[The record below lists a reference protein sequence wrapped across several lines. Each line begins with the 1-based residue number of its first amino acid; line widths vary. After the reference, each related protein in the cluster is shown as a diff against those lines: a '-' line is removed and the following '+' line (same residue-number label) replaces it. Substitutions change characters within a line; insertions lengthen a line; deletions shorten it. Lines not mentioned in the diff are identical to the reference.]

1 MNINISTIDEVFRIG
16 KISVSNTNVWTV
28 IVMGVILLVLMYL
41 KHDMKEVPETKRQ
54 VVCETLVTMSRDF
67 VKNTMG
73 EKNVG
78 FAPYFFSLA
87 AFLLVSNLSGFLFLN
102 IVRPPTADLA
112 TTFTLGVLTFI
123 MTQFFAVKSKG
134 VGGYVKSFF
143 EPVFFLFP
151 INIIGEFANP
161 VSLGFRLF
169 GNMTGGLI
177 IITLAYSVFV
187 RSRALSMFVFF
198 MLLAACLYI
207 RYGRES
213 AITKNKALRL
223 MCIILMI
230 PSFFI
235 AFCHGYFDIFSGCLQ
250 TLIFCMLS
258 MIFIS
263 SAME

>member
-16 KISVSNTNVWTV
+16 NVPISNTIVWTV
-28 IVMGVILLVLMYL
+28 FIMSIVFCLLMYL
-41 KHDMKEVPETKRQ
+41 KRDMKEIPDTRRQ
-54 VVCETLVTMSRDF
+54 VVCESLVTMSRDF

-87 AFLLVSNLSGFLFLN
+87 AFLLLSNLSGFLFLN
-102 IVRPPTADLA
+102 IVRPPTADLV
-112 TTFTLGVLTFI
+112 TTLTLGILTFI
-123 MTQFFAVKSKG
+123 MTQFFALKSKG

-151 INIIGEFANP
+151 INVIGEFANP

-187 RSRALSMFVFF
+187 RSRTVSMFVFF
-198 MLLAACLYI
+198 ATLLLCLYI
-207 RYGRES
+207 RFGRES
-213 AITKNKALRL
+213 NITKNKAVRVL
-223 MCIILMI
+223 CILLLI

-235 AFCHGYFDIFSGCLQ
+235 AFCHGYFDIFSGTLQ

-263 SAME
+263 SAM